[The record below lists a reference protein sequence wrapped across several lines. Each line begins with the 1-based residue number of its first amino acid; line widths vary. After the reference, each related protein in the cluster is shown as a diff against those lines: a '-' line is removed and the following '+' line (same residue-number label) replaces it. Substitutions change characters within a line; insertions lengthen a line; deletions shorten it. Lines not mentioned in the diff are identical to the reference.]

1 MQAQVT
7 HLCQYGNL
15 ESIKKLLQNNQNIN
29 IYDSAF
35 RIACGYGHLAVAQ
48 WLLSVKPDINIS
60 AEDNW
65 AFSNAC
71 EMGHLE
77 VAKWLLQVK
86 PDIDISTYEEYAFR
100 QACSKGHLEV
110 AQWLLS
116 VKPAI
121 DISACDDYAFGFAI
135 YFGRLDIAKWLQ
147 SLNPYL
153 YVIKYDYNGN
163 YAGCK
168 IRSKEEANWEKR
180 KYALHM
186 MTKQDNTKILYN
198 LPIDISKTI
207 ALFV

>member
-1 MQAQVT
+1 M
-7 HLCQYGNL
+7 
-15 ESIKKLLQNNQNIN
+15 
-29 IYDSAF
+29 
-35 RIACGYGHLAVAQ
+35 AQ

-60 AEDNW
+60 AEDDW
-65 AFSNAC
+65 AFLNAC
-71 EMGHLE
+71 EMCHLE
-77 VAKWLLQVK
+77 V
-86 PDIDISTYEEYAFR
+86 
-100 QACSKGHLEV
+100 
-110 AQWLLS
+110 
-116 VKPAI
+116 
-121 DISACDDYAFGFAI
+121 
-135 YFGRLDIAKWLQ
+135 AKWLQ